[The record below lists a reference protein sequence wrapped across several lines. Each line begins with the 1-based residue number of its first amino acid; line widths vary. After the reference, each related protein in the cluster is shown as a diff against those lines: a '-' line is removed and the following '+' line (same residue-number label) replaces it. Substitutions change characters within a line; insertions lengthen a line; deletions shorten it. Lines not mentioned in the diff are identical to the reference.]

1 MTIIITGGSGF
12 VGTALIKALLTKQK
26 SSKIVILDLTPP
38 KIELQDLVHFVYTD
52 ITDREAV
59 LRAFQAFQDIECVF
73 HVAGFG
79 LAGTANLPAFNGKT
93 RNVNV
98 GGTRNIIDACIQCNA
113 KALGMYF
120 QCIYLKEFQ
129 SYSNFY
135 FFCSFHEHSQR
146 CVCGSRNPKRYRRI
160 SFMARKG
167 TP

>member
-38 KIELQDLVHFVYTD
+38 KLELQDLVHFVYTD

-93 RNVNV
+93 QNVNV
-98 GGTRNIIDACIQCNA
+98 GGTRNIIDACIQCNV

-120 QCIYLKEFQ
+120 HL
-129 SYSNFY
+129 
-135 FFCSFHEHSQR
+135 
-146 CVCGSRNPKRYRRI
+146 
-160 SFMARKG
+160 
-167 TP
+167 